1 MRKNLNIVWFT
12 TEFDTHS
19 NHHVKLA
26 NELTSLLL
34 METFDIVALV
44 EIGIMALCLTFY
56 VICLWMYLKIIGSV
70 LARMF
75 VRVDFIARVVGREFP
90 ARPAEAL
97 IEEIEEIQNEEHL
110 E

>member
-1 MRKNLNIVWFT
+1 
-12 TEFDTHS
+12 
-19 NHHVKLA
+19 
-26 NELTSLLL
+26 

-44 EIGIMALCLTFY
+44 EIGIMAVAMTFY
-56 VICLWMYLKIIGSV
+56 VICLWLYLRIISPILG
-70 LARMF
+70 RMF
-75 VRVDFIARVVGREFP
+75 VRVDFIARVMRREFP